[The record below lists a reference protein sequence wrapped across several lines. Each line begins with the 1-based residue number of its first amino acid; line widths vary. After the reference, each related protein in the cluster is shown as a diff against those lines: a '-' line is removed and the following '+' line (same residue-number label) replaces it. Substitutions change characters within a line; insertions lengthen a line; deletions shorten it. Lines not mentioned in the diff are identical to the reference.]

1 MDDFDGRVAVVTG
14 GGSGIGRE
22 LVRQLAAAGSDVAMC
37 DIDEEGMQGTATLV
51 EEDGTDVKVT
61 RHVCDVSDETQVRAF
76 CEEVAAAHDTD
87 VVHLLVNNAGISG
100 GESFL
105 MASRQE
111 WDRTMAVTWGG
122 VYNGCRV
129 FMPMLV
135 AAERAAVVNIS
146 SAAGFW
152 AARGPG
158 QPHTAYATAKYAV
171 RGFTEGLVVDLRTHA
186 PHVTAHVVMPSW
198 VRTPILSNTRKAH
211 GGLDITPVRAEMAAR
226 GVDVDELTDQQVLDA
241 LEREEQAIM
250 DSAVTPEAA
259 AQQILDGVRAGQ
271 WRILV
276 GEGAVILDEGV
287 RRDPWS
293 AYEDDFLATLFGG
306 IDA

>member
-37 DIDEEGMQGTATLV
+37 DIDDAGMQRTAELV
-51 EEDGTDVKVT
+51 TEDGADVTVT
-61 RHVCDVSDETQVRAF
+61 RHVCDVSDETQMQGFR
-76 CEEVAAAHDTD
+76 EEASAAHDTD
-87 VVHLLVNNAGISG
+87 VVHLLVNNAGIGG

-105 MASRQE
+105 LASREE

-146 SAAGFW
+146 SVAGFL
-152 AARGPG
+152 ALRGPG

-171 RGFTEGLVVDLRTHA
+171 RGFTEGLLVDLRTHA

-198 VRTPILSNTRKAH
+198 VRTPIISNTRRAH
-211 GGLDITPVRAEMAAR
+211 GGLDIAPVRAEMAAQ

-241 LEREEQAIM
+241 VDQEVQAIM

-259 AQQILDGVRAGQ
+259 AEQILDGLRADQ
-271 WRILV
+271 WRILI
-276 GEGAVILDEGV
+276 GEDAVILDEGV

-293 AYEDDFLATLFGG
+293 AYDYDYLASLFGG